1 MIYLH
6 LLKDYGVIRSGSV
19 ERFHPEIAK
28 RLLAEGIA
36 ELEADM
42 IKRLNRPPVD
52 KQVKAAPRQK

>member
-1 MIYLH
+1 MIFLH
-6 LLKDYGVIRSGSV
+6 LLRDYGVIPAGSV

-36 ELEADM
+36 EPEADM
-42 IKRLNRPPVD
+42 LKQMAQPPVD